1 MKMENMAITKSSADQ
16 NKGSSS
22 SEIRSAIE
30 GLSMMVKALNKPD
43 QASSLVRTENT
54 TPTINGQHHHH
65 DGPLLHHDID
75 IPTKPF
81 LSLCSI
87 LVLQVLDKIGPTMAV
102 LRQDVHQNIQRLEK
116 LHESD
121 PSLYSN
127 VVEMVKKEVTQG
139 VAKKGASCCKALVWL
154 TRSLDFTVTLLEKL
168 SSSNDSGEMSM
179 EQAVEEAYN
188 VTLKPW
194 HRWISSAAF
203 KVALKLVP
211 DHQYFISLIL
221 AKDENY
227 ATLKEEMQTLIL
239 LLVPFLAQIH
249 SILRFY
255 GLDRLKST

>member
-1 MKMENMAITKSSADQ
+1 MENNNKEIIITKSSCGCGGDDEE
-16 NKGSSS
+16 KGYCCS
-22 SEIRSAIE
+22 SEIGSAIE
-30 GLSMMVKALNKPD
+30 RVSMMVKAVNSKPAHAD
-43 QASSLVRTENT
+43 DTDELAVPLPPNSPV
-54 TPTINGQHHHH
+54 HHHH
-65 DGPLLHHDID
+65 Y

-81 LSLCSI
+81 LSLCNI

-116 LHESD
+116 VHECD
-121 PSLYSN
+121 PTLYAN

-139 VAKKGASCCKALVWL
+139 LARKGPSSTKAFLWL

-168 SSSNDSGEMSM
+168 SSDEMMSM

-188 VTLKPW
+188 ITLKPW

-211 DHQYFISLIL
+211 DREYFISLIL

-227 ATLKEEMQTLIL
+227 ATLKEEMHTLIL
-239 LLVPFLAQIH
+239 LLTPLLAHIH

-255 GLDRLKST
+255 GLDRLRAT